1 MCLHQFASAHFLSQ
15 ISCHFLLLECLPS
28 PSPSCLPTFWA
39 HLTASHQKVPC
50 CFTLFHSVSSVIF
63 PVNLLTFQ
71 GLLGKTGPP
80 LPSLSVASSSKLSE
94 VCLKLCLRASFAL
107 IVIFW
112 IFLFCPAASTEQSC
126 LSPGRTKLQ
135 KILTEM
141 NVCHFFFFFFM
152 TSLQSTKA
160 SDFPSCFS
168 VARVLVATAPR
179 EHAQYLSC
187 SWALLL
193 FKGPTLHFNF
203 TAPNGQQLQDF
214 RKRKD
219 TGLSLYFKLSYRS
232 TT

>member
-107 IVIFW
+107 IVSSGF
-112 IFLFCPAASTEQSC
+112 FFSVLLRPQSRAAS
-126 LSPGRTKLQ
+126 LPGAQNCRRYWLKWTFV
-135 KILTEM
+135 T
-141 NVCHFFFFFFM
+141 FFFFLWLRCRARKPLI
-152 TSLQSTKA
+152 SL
-160 SDFPSCFS
+160 P
-168 VARVLVATAPR
+168 VLVLPASLWPR
-179 EHAQYLSC
+179 LR
-187 SWALLL
+187 
-193 FKGPTLHFNF
+193 GNM
-203 TAPNGQQLQDF
+203 
-214 RKRKD
+214 
-219 TGLSLYFKLSYRS
+219 RS
-232 TT
+232 TCPVAGLCFFSKAPLFILTSQRQMDNSFKTSEK

>member
-15 ISCHFLLLECLPS
+15 ISCHFLLVECLPS

-71 GLLGKTGPP
+71 GPLGKTGPP
-80 LPSLSVASSSKLSE
+80 LPSLSFASSSKLSE

-107 IVIFW
+107 IVSSGF
-112 IFLFCPAASTEQSC
+112 FFSVLLHPQSRAASLWGAQSC
-126 LSPGRTKLQ
+126 GRYWLKWTFV
-135 KILTEM
+135 T
-141 NVCHFFFFFFM
+141 FFFLM

-187 SWALLL
+187 SWGSAS
-193 FKGPTLHFNF
+193 F
-203 TAPNGQQLQDF
+203 Q
-214 RKRKD
+214 
-219 TGLSLYFKLSYRS
+219 RS
-232 TT
+232 HSSF

>member
-141 NVCHFFFFFFM
+141 NVCHFFFFLWLRCRARKPLI
-152 TSLQSTKA
+152 SL
-160 SDFPSCFS
+160 P
-168 VARVLVATAPR
+168 VLVLPASLWPR
-179 EHAQYLSC
+179 LR
-187 SWALLL
+187 
-193 FKGPTLHFNF
+193 GNM
-203 TAPNGQQLQDF
+203 
-214 RKRKD
+214 
-219 TGLSLYFKLSYRS
+219 RS
-232 TT
+232 TCPVAGLCFFSKAPLFILTSQRQMDNSFKTSEK

>member
-15 ISCHFLLLECLPS
+15 ISCHFLLVECLPS
-28 PSPSCLPTFWA
+28 PYPSCLPTFWA

-71 GLLGKTGPP
+71 GPLGKTGPP

-94 VCLKLCLRASFAL
+94 VCLKVCLRASFAL
-107 IVIFW
+107 IVSSGF
-112 IFLFCPAASTEQSC
+112 FFSVLLRPQSRAASLP
-126 LSPGRTKLQ
+126 LSPAHRAAEDTDWNERLS
-135 KILTEM
+135 L
-141 NVCHFFFFFFM
+141 FFFFM

-179 EHAQYLSC
+179 EHAQYLSW
-187 SWALLL
+187 SWGSA
-193 FKGPTLHFNF
+193 FQRPHSSF
-203 TAPNGQQLQDF
+203 
-214 RKRKD
+214 
-219 TGLSLYFKLSYRS
+219 
-232 TT
+232 